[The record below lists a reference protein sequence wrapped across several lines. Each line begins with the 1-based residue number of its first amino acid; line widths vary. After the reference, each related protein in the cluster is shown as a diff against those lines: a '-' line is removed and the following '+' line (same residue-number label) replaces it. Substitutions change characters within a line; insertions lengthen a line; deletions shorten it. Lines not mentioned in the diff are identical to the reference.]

1 VILYISDLLIPLIFV
16 IVISYAWL
24 KKVSIF
30 DTFID
35 GVKDGVTTVID
46 VFPTIIGLLVAVGI
60 LRASGF
66 LDIISDVLKPI
77 TNTIGF
83 PTEVIPIT
91 LMRLV
96 SASAARGLLL
106 DIFANYGPD
115 SFIGRL
121 SSIIMSSTETIF
133 YTMSVYFMSVKITK
147 TKYTLAGALIANF
160 IGVIAAFFITL
171 YTFGI

>member
-1 VILYISDLLIPLIFV
+1 MILYISDLLIPLIFV